1 MSALPLAVAALR
13 YALIAFLAAALL
25 SACGFR
31 PRGSVALPEDFRE
44 VYVDAPVEI
53 ADEIAIF
60 LASGGA
66 SVIDASDEADA
77 VIKVRSQT
85 YDRRVVA
92 VDATTGK
99 GREFELLYTL
109 DFTVRMKDGTMLV
122 PSEHV
127 VVRRIFRFDPT
138 AVIGATQNVEALQRD
153 MRRDAAERIVRLTQS
168 ALGA

>member
-1 MSALPLAVAALR
+1 MNASRLAEPALRYTVIALLVAALV
-13 YALIAFLAAALL
+13 

-60 LASGGA
+60 LESGGA
-66 SVIDASDEADA
+66 SVIDASGEADA
-77 VIKVRSQT
+77 VIKVGSQS
-85 YDRRVVA
+85 YNRRVVA
-92 VDATTGK
+92 VEATTGK

-109 DFTVRMKDGTMLV
+109 DFTVRMRDGTMLV

-127 VVRRIFRFDPT
+127 VVRRMFRFDPT

-153 MRRDAAERIVRLTQS
+153 MRRDAAEKIVRLTQA
-168 ALGA
+168 ALGT